1 MKKIIGAILAM
12 GILAVSLYA
21 HSGRT
26 NASGCHNDTKSGG
39 YHCH

>member
-1 MKKIIGAILAM
+1 MKKIIALVLAT
-12 GILAVSLYA
+12 GVLAASLYA

-26 NASGCHNDTKSGG
+26 NASGCHNDNKNGG